1 MFGRNWQRMA
11 NRALLSCLIAVIAVL
26 GTTSCGDRPSPPP
39 VSGIRSAPLI
49 QPAAKIEEVSPPEVI
64 QQLGQVLDR
73 YRPQI
78 SIFSPRP
85 DEILPDNTV
94 TVELQVRDL
103 PLFLDPQLEMG
114 PHLEIILDNQPY
126 TTVYDLNQPLVFED
140 LSPGTH
146 TLRVFASRPW
156 HESFKN
162 EGAYAQTTFHIFTKT
177 QDNNPD
183 IALPLLTYNRPVG
196 SYGAQPILLDF
207 YLTNAPLHLVARENP
222 DDDIL
227 DWRIRCTVNGES
239 FILDQWQPIYLK
251 GFKPGK
257 NWVQLELLDELGNPV
272 KNNFNNAVG
281 LITYEP
287 NGKDTLSQL
296 VRGELS
302 VAEVLG
308 IVDPNYMAPMPVFT
322 PEETPAIPGTIEPEV
337 PAGAEKAI
345 APEEIP
351 AVTREDIEPAAPRKL
366 EPLTAPEAQQ
376 TTRSPVKEMAAPREA
391 IPEELPIE
399 SQVEKP
405 ITPIPVEKIAAPIE
419 KIPEVEPTEPKIEV
433 EAEQSATPTASRETV
448 VPVEAIPELTAPTS
462 ERLEKSGAGK
472 FFRGLFNRF
481 QRPPA
486 EAVAPV
492 PNQLDSSTPEAIEVL
507 TEPAI
512 SPISPAETPAIEVKP
527 EMEPESPADR
537 VASPKPEILPIPEET
552 PTSEQSTEKVTCP
565 TVESNEL
572 PATAPKSGV

>member
-1 MFGRNWQRMA
+1 M
-11 NRALLSCLIAVIAVL
+11 
-26 GTTSCGDRPSPPP
+26 
-39 VSGIRSAPLI
+39 I

-78 SIFSPRP
+78 SISSPRP

-103 PLFLDPQLEMG
+103 PLFSDPQLEMG

-162 EGAYAQTTFHIFTKT
+162 EGAYAQTTFHVFTKT

-183 IALPLLTYNRPVG
+183 IARPLLTYNRPVG

-308 IVDPNYMAPMPVFT
+308 IADPNYTAPMPVFT
-322 PEETPAIPGTIEPEV
+322 PEGTPAIPETIEPEV
-337 PAGAEKAI
+337 PARAEKAI

-391 IPEELPIE
+391 IPEEPPIE

-405 ITPIPVEKIAAPIE
+405 ITPLPVEEIAAPIE

-433 EAEQSATPTASRETV
+433 EAEQSATPTASKETV

-462 ERLEKSGAGK
+462 QRPEKSGAGK

-492 PNQLDSSTPEAIEVL
+492 PNQLESSTPEAIEVP
-507 TEPAI
+507 TKPAI
-512 SPISPAETPAIEVKP
+512 SPIPPAETPAIEVKP

-537 VASPKPEILPIPEET
+537 VASPEPEILPIPEET

-572 PATAPKSGV
+572 PATAPESGV